1 MESAE
6 SGMLKH
12 SEFGSLEGKTCL
24 VSGSGNV
31 AIYTIEKL
39 QQLGAKQVTISD
51 SKGMI
56 YADPGLALA
65 LLKEIKEVRRESLE
79 SYAKERSSA
88 KYTSAKDYPSDHN
101 PLWSIP
107 AFAAFPSATQN
118 EINAKDAD
126 NLLKNGCKCVS
137 EGANMPST
145 IEAVHK

>member
-1 MESAE
+1 
-6 SGMLKH
+6 
-12 SEFGSLEGKTCL
+12 
-24 VSGSGNV
+24 
-31 AIYTIEKL
+31 
-39 QQLGAKQVTISD
+39 
-51 SKGMI
+51 MI
-56 YADPGLALA
+56 YDEKGIDLA

-88 KYTSAKDYPSDHN
+88 KWTSVKEYPKDSN
-101 PLWSIP
+101 PLWAIP

-145 IEAVHK
+145 IEAVHKFLNAKIVMVRAKQQMLVV